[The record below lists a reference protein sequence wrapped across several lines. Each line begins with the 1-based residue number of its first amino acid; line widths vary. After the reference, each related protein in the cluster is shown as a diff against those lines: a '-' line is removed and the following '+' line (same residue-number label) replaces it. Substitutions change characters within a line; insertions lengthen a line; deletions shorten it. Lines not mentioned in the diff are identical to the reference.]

1 MPYLYCKWHLSLTEL
16 VMCYDMVDSSY
27 LYLQLSPRTNRNA
40 WLAVMRLQCY
50 ITSLL
55 RELVNNPAQLHYYIS
70 IATLSIAMSRHT
82 IVCHA
87 ASVGAKCVFYGNQ
100 GNIVFCICSPI
111 VPVYHFCCGN
121 SHSQIHPAVTEIHS
135 FKIFLDRKEFSYI
148 TSHPVDENSVTSQV
162 TL

>member
-1 MPYLYCKWHLSLTEL
+1 MACCYAITMLYNK
-16 VMCYDMVDSSY
+16 
-27 LYLQLSPRTNRNA
+27 
-40 WLAVMRLQCY
+40 
-50 ITSLL
+50 L
-55 RELVNNPAQLHYYIS
+55 RGLVNNPAQLHYYETYYII
-70 IATLSIAMSRHT
+70 IATLSIVMSRHT

-162 TL
+162 TV